1 MKSGRVIC
9 LFAVVLMAVLFWIKN
24 MPLPQK
30 TPQET
35 AFCVSLQGG
44 KLNFKEGFLYERFIS
59 SEEFETLQNV
69 RIALKKDEYVV
80 MSVLGGERIANSTV
94 GFVVRR
100 PDDTRYSI
108 FLHFPGNRSSEWDE
122 QRWEYK
128 YAGKKVGVNFVTP

>member
-1 MKSGRVIC
+1 MKSGKVIC
-9 LFAVVLMAVLFWIKN
+9 LLSAAVVVVSVWFKN

-35 AFCVSLQGG
+35 AFCDSLQKG
-44 KLNFKEGFLYERFIS
+44 KLDFKEGFLYERFIS

-69 RIALKKDEYVV
+69 RIALKKDEHVV

-122 QRWEYK
+122 QRLEYK
-128 YAGKKVGVNFVTP
+128 YAGKKVGVNFVSP

>member
-35 AFCVSLQGG
+35 AFCDSLQGG

-128 YAGKKVGVNFVTP
+128 YAGKKVGVNFVIP